1 MLNAKAT
8 RTTKKKKE
16 KRTQLKQT
24 NKQKEK
30 AIGLRVML
38 HGTICNDDF

>member
-8 RTTKKKKE
+8 RTTKKKRKTNTVE
-16 KRTQLKQT
+16 T

-30 AIGLRVML
+30 AIGLKVML
-38 HGTICNDDF
+38 HGKICNDDF